1 MRAKHAR
8 PAEDGALRERSGIDD
23 YDPVM
28 TADEAKRAEA
38 HARTIGLEVDG
49 VQPEANGDH
58 RLWIINER
66 GYRVMWR
73 SYSSF
78 MKRYLARDRRT

>member
-1 MRAKHAR
+1 MGF
-8 PAEDGALRERSGIDD
+8 GAAGAVRERSDIDD
-23 YDPVM
+23 YSLPM

-38 HARTIGLEVDG
+38 HARAIGLEVDG

-78 MKRYLARDRRT
+78 MKRYPARGRGG